1 MAILTY
7 DLDED
12 LIAAAEST
20 GREQLRVIQY
30 PQVAAVIGRG
40 GKIEVEVHAHRL
52 AADGIPL
59 LRRRGGGCAVVLD
72 PGNLIVS
79 LVLPLPGV
87 GEITR
92 AFRELSE
99 RMIAALTACG
109 VPGVRQ
115 EGTSDL
121 ALGDHKLGGSCI
133 YRSRGLIYYSTT
145 LLVDPDLELIER
157 YLPHPPR
164 EPDYRRGRAHHDFL
178 TSLAHEGLPTVAP
191 GDVAALADCLRRHLT
206 GSTAG
211 G

>member
-1 MAILTY
+1 MKILPY

-20 GREQLRVIQY
+20 GREQLRIIQY

-40 GKIEVEVHAHRL
+40 GKIEVEVHADRL

-79 LVLPLPGV
+79 LVLPRPGV

-92 AFRELSE
+92 TFRELSE

-121 ALGDHKLGGSCI
+121 ALGDRKLGGSCI

-145 LLVDPDLELIER
+145 LLVDPDLELIDR

-164 EPDYRRGRAHHDFL
+164 EPDYRRARSHHDFL
-178 TSLAHEGLPTVAP
+178 TSLARESRPAAAP
-191 GDVAALADCLRRHLT
+191 GDSVALADCLRRHLT

>member
-1 MAILTY
+1 MKTLPY

-20 GREQLRVIQY
+20 GREQLRIIQY

-40 GKIEVEVHAHRL
+40 GKIEVEVHADRL

-79 LVLPLPGV
+79 LVLPRPGV

-92 AFRELSE
+92 TFRELSE

-121 ALGDHKLGGSCI
+121 ALGDRKLGGSCI

-145 LLVDPDLELIER
+145 LLMDPDLELIDR

-164 EPDYRRGRAHHDFL
+164 EPDYRRARSHHDFL
-178 TSLAHEGLPTVAP
+178 TSLAREGLPAAAP
-191 GDVAALADCLRRHLT
+191 GDGIALADCLRRHLIAS
-206 GSTAG
+206 GSG
-211 G
+211 R